1 MKWVPGD
8 SGKFR
13 VKFGVVLEYGP
24 TSIKV
29 AIQHFFLDG
38 NGEIRRILNHFF
50 DQNLWLK
57 RY

>member
-13 VKFGVVLEYGP
+13 LKFLVVLEYGP

-29 AIQHFFLDG
+29 VIQHFFLDG
-38 NGEIRRILNHFF
+38 NGEIHRILKHFF
-50 DQNLWLK
+50 
-57 RY
+57 Y

>member
-13 VKFGVVLEYGP
+13 LKFLVVREYGP

-29 AIQHFFLDG
+29 VIQHFFLDG
-38 NGEIRRILNHFF
+38 NGEIHRILKHFF
-50 DQNLWLK
+50 
-57 RY
+57 Y